1 MLDLS
6 SGPRAN
12 VAAGLQRLITKHPA
26 AARALDFNVAAGTPV
41 VLISTGSSPSHG
53 GGGVFVDKSPCLTA
67 AGCRCGG
74 SWVANLNRHLLI
86 EEMEALQGVPEGR
99 LSWPSGTT
107 RSKYGAVVGNR
118 FTVGVIG
125 RIALRLLKT
134 IGKLPLAWRDA
145 WADESQAWDL
155 AAVGRGA

>member
-6 SGPRAN
+6 PHPQNN
-12 VAAGLQRLITKHPA
+12 VAAGLQNLIARHPA
-26 AARALDFNVAAGTPV
+26 AARAFNFNVAAGTPV
-41 VLISTGSSPSHG
+41 VLINTGSSLSHG
-53 GGGVFVDKSPCLTA
+53 GGGVFVDTSPCLTA
-67 AGCRCGG
+67 GGCRCGG

-86 EEMEALQGVPEGR
+86 EEMEALQGIPEGR

-107 RSKYGAVVGNR
+107 RGKYSAMVGNS

>member
-1 MLDLS
+1 M
-6 SGPRAN
+6 
-12 VAAGLQRLITKHPA
+12 
-26 AARALDFNVAAGTPV
+26 
-41 VLISTGSSPSHG
+41 
-53 GGGVFVDKSPCLTA
+53 
-67 AGCRCGG
+67 
-74 SWVANLNRHLLI
+74 ANLNRHLLI
-86 EEMEALQGVPEGR
+86 EEMEALQGIPEGR
-99 LSWPSGTT
+99 LSWPSGMK
-107 RSKYGAVVGNR
+107 RCEYGVMVGNS